1 MKKTIISLF
10 FTILF
15 LSSCGR
21 YVATSGG
28 KDDVGYVAV
37 IKENPKAKFENVE
50 LVIDG
55 KSFIINKV
63 ESNDKFYKVKPVSIA
78 PGKHQVKVLVNG
90 TVVAEENILVGL
102 QETRKIFIR

>member
-1 MKKTIISLF
+1 MKKTIIPLF
-10 FTILF
+10 LAILF

-55 KSFIINKV
+55 KSFIIDKV
-63 ESNDKFYKVKPVSIA
+63 VSNDKFYKAKPISIA

-90 TVVAEENILVGL
+90 AVVVEENVLVGL
-102 QETRKIFIR
+102 QETRKIFLR